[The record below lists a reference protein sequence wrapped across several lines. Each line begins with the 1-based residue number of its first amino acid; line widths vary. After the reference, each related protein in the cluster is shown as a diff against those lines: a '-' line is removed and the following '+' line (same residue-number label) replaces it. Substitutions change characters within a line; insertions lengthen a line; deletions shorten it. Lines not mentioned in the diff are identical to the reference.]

1 MDGERIDTAG
11 RVERMGPP
19 FDLKYGTEYALSDEV
34 ANEAV
39 YALFTDD
46 DRVRERLV
54 ELVGSRVQAV
64 GTKLPEE
71 SDDNVT
77 KMNVTEVDP
86 A

>member
-1 MDGERIDTAG
+1 M
-11 RVERMGPP
+11 V
-19 FDLKYGTEYALSDEV
+19 
-34 ANEAV
+34 NEAV

-46 DRVRERLV
+46 DRVRERIV
-54 ELVGSRVQAV
+54 ELIGSRVQVV

-77 KMNVTEVDP
+77 KMNVAQIST

>member
-19 FDLKYGTEYALSDEV
+19 FALKYGTEYALSDEV
-34 ANEAV
+34 LNEAV
-39 YALFTDD
+39 YALFTND
-46 DRVRERLV
+46 DRVRERIV
-54 ELVGSRVQAV
+54 ELIGSRVQAV

-77 KMNVTEVDP
+77 KMNVTEIST